1 MAKKNQESLA
11 DRVAKR
17 AFFLLGLHCVIFF
30 MALREEEH
38 EAVLRLV
45 MLLLYGLCIL
55 NMDRILYRLKNT
67 EALRFMRWYWAA
79 SSVCM
84 VFWMIWGERWLSSSN
99 DFFKLLFSCMI
110 VPYCHIFLMNYQGW
124 PWENSALVSSLGTA
138 AVLLMCLA
146 HLAYYCWL
154 GWRMRKGKENGPVDI

>member
-124 PWENSALVSSLGTA
+124 PWENSALDSSLGTA

-154 GWRMRKGKENGPVDI
+154 GWRMRKGKENGPVDL